1 MNTILRSSPAITLG
15 MATILLSIAVAWGM
29 QIRGIRELEK
39 DMAELRVEMRLLRG
53 TAFLNNVAEGLM
65 EELSLV
71 RDAVEGIERR
81 LGATSN

>member
-1 MNTILRSSPAITLG
+1 MGTILRSSTAITLG
-15 MATILLSIAVAWGM
+15 MAAVLLSIALAWGM

-39 DMAELRVEMRLLRG
+39 DMAEIRVEMRLLRG
-53 TAFLNNVAEGLM
+53 TALINNVAEGLA

-71 RDAVEGIERR
+71 RAAVEGIERR